1 MFKKSIKFLFVYLV
15 TFLSTQSVYQNTDGN
30 RLISKAEIKISGQV
44 VDLRGLTTTKE
55 EEELKVEL
63 EKDTRGIE
71 PIHKM
76 VLVFNHPEVDLT
88 YDNNELVNLNIEKIT
103 DKTTFESFKLK
114 ISSSALSY
122 KALGELKSQSN
133 LVTESNQG
141 EERLKLIKMTAIY
154 K

>member
-55 EEELKVEL
+55 EEELKIEL
-63 EKDTRGIE
+63 EKDATGIE

-76 VLVFNHPEVDLT
+76 ILIFNHPEVDLS
-88 YDNNELVNLNIEKIT
+88 YDDNELVNLNIEKIM
-103 DKTTFESFKLK
+103 DKTNFESFKLK

-133 LVTESNQG
+133 LVMESTKG
-141 EERLKLIKMTAIY
+141 EESLKLIKMTAIY
-154 K
+154 R